1 MGTPR
6 RGLPVQAES
15 MSPVCLPAFN
25 PGAFLHAYI
34 HYLHQGSGLAVLL
47 LTGSPDSF
55 FELADARAGLQA
67 QLDTADGLQ
76 VTFRAGYAPTRLCAA
91 SHLSCQLVAE

>member
-1 MGTPR
+1 
-6 RGLPVQAES
+6 

-34 HYLHQGSGLAVLL
+34 HYLHQGAGLAVVL

-55 FELADARAGLQA
+55 FQLAEARASLQA
-67 QLDTADGLQ
+67 ALDTPDGLQ
-76 VTFRAGYAPTRLCAA
+76 VISNPAMPR
-91 SHLSCQLVAE
+91 